1 MLYAILH
8 ALHSF
13 GDILF
18 QSPGTIPLNGLC
30 FDLFGLVLSHKS
42 VLIFYPHSH
51 VHCSLSYV
59 QYMNLKVLNPG
70 ALRCTNRFLSLI

>member
-1 MLYAILH
+1 MLIEQLMLYAILH

-13 GDILF
+13 GDLLF

-59 QYMNLKVLNPG
+59 YELEGFEPW
-70 ALRCTNRFLSLI
+70 CTQVH